1 MVKVCIFDLDGTLG
15 DTRQSLVR
23 SVEQTLAKMGLLP
36 ITEEQCISFVGNG
49 ARCLM
54 EKALAASGEDNIS
67 RIEEG
72 MEVYGEIFD
81 QNCTYGIHAYDGIRD
96 VLDEMNR
103 MGVRLAVLSNKPH
116 RQTVKVI
123 TAMFGADMFAY
134 VQGQKETIPRKPAP
148 AAFELIMERLG
159 VSGDECLY
167 VGDSEVDVAAGKNAG
182 IKTISVSWGF
192 RSKEELKA
200 AGAEYIID
208 KADELLQY
216 IKEGGV
222 R

>member
-23 SVEQTLAKMGLLP
+23 SVEQTLARMELPP

-49 ARCLM
+49 ARRLM
-54 EKALAASGEDNIS
+54 EKALTASGPENIS

-72 MEVYGEIFD
+72 MEVYGDIFD
-81 QNCTYGIHAYDGIRD
+81 KNCTYGIRSYDGIHD
-96 VLDEMNR
+96 VLDGMNQA
-103 MGVRLAVLSNKPH
+103 GIKLAVLSNKPH
-116 RQTVKVI
+116 RQTEKVVN
-123 TAMFGADMFAY
+123 AMFGADTFAY
-134 VQGQKETIPRKPAP
+134 VQGQKETIPRKPDP
-148 AAFELIMERLG
+148 AAFERIMERFD
-159 VSGDECLY
+159 VSREECLY
-167 VGDSEVDVAAGKNAG
+167 VGDSEVDVVAGKNAG

-192 RSKEELKA
+192 RTKEELKA

-208 KADELLQY
+208 KAVELLQY
-216 IKEGGV
+216 MKEGGV